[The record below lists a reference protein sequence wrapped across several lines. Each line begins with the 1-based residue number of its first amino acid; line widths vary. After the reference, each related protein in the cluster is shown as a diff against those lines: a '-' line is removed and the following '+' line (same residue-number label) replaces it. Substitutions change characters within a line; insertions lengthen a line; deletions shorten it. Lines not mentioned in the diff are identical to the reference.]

1 MAILLSF
8 LGVEILL
15 FLLVLPHHIALKIHF
30 SLDRNKCIIMLKL
43 WGVKIVK
50 IKIEKQ
56 KYRFRILINDRIIKP
71 DTERKAR
78 GIASKINLIDSNA
91 LSFIDD
97 VKVAGLIGGSDA
109 LNAGC
114 NYGLL
119 TCLTARIPNVDLD
132 YAYPR
137 FDKDCF
143 VLDIDV
149 KIKLSILDVVE
160 MAVVYG
166 NKRNIETNH

>member
-8 LGVEILL
+8 LGVEILI

-30 SLDRNKCIIMLKL
+30 SLDRNKCLIVLKL

-50 IKIEKQ
+50 IILEKQ
-56 KYRFRILINDRIIKP
+56 KDRFRMLINDKIIKRN
-71 DTERKAR
+71 TERKAR
-78 GIASKINLIDSNA
+78 GIASKINVIDGSVLSLVSN
-91 LSFIDD
+91 

-114 NYGLL
+114 NCGLVK
-119 TCLTARIPNVDLD
+119 TLTAHIPKVNLD
-132 YAYPR
+132 YIYPR

-143 VLDIDV
+143 VLEADL
-149 KIKLSILDVVE
+149 KIKVSIIDIVE
-160 MAVVYG
+160 MVAVYG